1 MKRPFLVHF
10 LPIITDDFINIRAS
24 ISLKENPL
32 YLSNKYIEG
41 EKIVPSNPLQA
52 FKLLTSNDFMIR
64 IVGLNEDRFE
74 IYKKNYE
81 SDAFGNFNFKIPLT
95 EERRLI
101 KVLQIYEIKHGKGV
115 ELLLG
120 SFIPL
125 HIKSPKK
132 IVISD
137 FDKTLADTRYHTTR
151 EVYDSLTRPLEYFPT
166 LKRSVEY
173 IKDFIAKDY
182 HPFILSASPHFYEDA
197 MRDWL
202 YQHQIFT
209 AGIFLKDYR
218 HIFSLLEGDL
228 TPKDL
233 KIQGLYK
240 LNHLLD
246 ILLMTGIP
254 DKLVLM
260 GDNFE
265 SDPIIYSALA
275 KTLTQKIDPWKIWKT
290 MKRHKAFTS
299 SRRQE
304 SQMLNKIYQLQN
316 LVTRRMNQ
324 NIAVCDLTVLIRK
337 VGQDELIEL
346 PNEFVEQK
354 KFITLYD
361 GEPEIKQVSKKVE
374 LVEQKKGHNQR

>member
-10 LPIITDDFINIRAS
+10 LPIITNDFINIRAS

-32 YLSNKYIEG
+32 YLNKLKKKDP
-41 EKIVPSNPLQA
+41 EKLVPSSPLQGL
-52 FKLLTSNDFMIR
+52 KLLTSNEFTIK
-64 IVGLNEDRFE
+64 IVGLDQDHQE
-74 IYKKNYE
+74 IYKKNFE
-81 SDAFGNFNFKIPLT
+81 SDTFGNFNFKIPLT
-95 EERRLI
+95 KEREKI
-101 KVLQIYEIKHGKGV
+101 SALQVYEIHQGKGL

-120 SFIPL
+120 TFIPL
-125 HIKSPKK
+125 LIQHPKN
-132 IVISD
+132 IIISD

-166 LKRSVEY
+166 LIKSVTLLKEY
-173 IKDFIAKDY
+173 IEKDY

-202 YQHQIFT
+202 YQHQIYT

-218 HIFSLLEGDL
+218 HIFSLFESDL

-254 DKLVLM
+254 DQLVLV

-265 SDPIIYSALA
+265 SDPTIYAALS
-275 KTLTQKIDPWKIWKT
+275 KILTQKIDPWKIWTILK
-290 MKRHKAFTS
+290 KYEAFS
-299 SRRQE
+299 SNQKQE

-316 LVTRRMNQ
+316 LFSHRKNKKRPPCSLKIYIRRKLKENEF
-324 NIAVCDLTVLIRK
+324 NI
-337 VGQDELIEL
+337 
-346 PNEFVEQK
+346 PNEFLSQESL
-354 KFITLYD
+354 ITLYD
-361 GEPEIKQVSKKVE
+361 GGAE
-374 LVEQKKGHNQR
+374 LKSSLGK